1 MSFQAYLDAVET
13 KTGLTPRQ
21 LVDAATEQGFG
32 TGSKATPV
40 ATWLKETYGI
50 GHGHAM
56 AMTHVITKGDRI
68 SSKHV
73 GSDGAHRDASDR
85 LWLDGKDSRPDD
97 W

>member
-21 LVDAATEQGFG
+21 LVDAAAEQGFG

-40 ATWLKETYGI
+40 VAWLKEAYGL

-56 AMTHVITKGDRI
+56 AMVHVITKGDRI

-73 GSDGAHRDASDR
+73 GADGAHRDSSDR
-85 LWLDGKDSRPDD
+85 LWLDGKESRPAD